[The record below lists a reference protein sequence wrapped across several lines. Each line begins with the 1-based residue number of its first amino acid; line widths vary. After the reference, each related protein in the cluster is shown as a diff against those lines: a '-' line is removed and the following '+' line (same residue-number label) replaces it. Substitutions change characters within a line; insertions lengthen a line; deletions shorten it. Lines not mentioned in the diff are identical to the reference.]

1 MTKKSK
7 LLILLDILCLILVPA
22 TLVLILFFTP
32 TERVMGPVQKV
43 FYFHVSAA
51 WAGMLSFLIAAVGGA
66 MYLTSRKM
74 RWDWLSLSAIEVG
87 IVFGLT
93 AILSGMIWAQPIWNT
108 WWVWDPRLTTTA
120 IMELIYLAYFILRS
134 SLDTP
139 ETRARLGAVY
149 AIISVATVPLTF
161 FSIRLFRTIHP
172 VVIAPGSSSGS
183 AFNMSPR
190 MLLAFLSSLFVFTLL
205 LIDLVWHRYRL
216 AEVQSANIVKGN
228 LDNG

>member
-1 MTKKSK
+1 MPKKPK
-7 LLILLDILCLILVPA
+7 LLTLLDFLCLILVPA
-22 TLVLILFFTP
+22 ALVLILFFTP

-51 WAGMLSFLIAAVGGA
+51 WAGMLSFLVAAVGGGL
-66 MYLTSRKM
+66 YLAQRKM
-74 RWDWLSLSAIEVG
+74 KWDRLSLSAIEVG
-87 IVFGLT
+87 VVFGLI

-139 ETRARLGAVY
+139 ESRARLGAVY
-149 AIISVATVPLTF
+149 AIVSVVTVPLTF

-172 VVIAPGSSSGS
+172 VVIATESSGDG
-183 AFNMSPR
+183 AFNMTSR
-190 MLLAFLSSLFVFTLL
+190 MQLAFFSSLFVFTLL
-205 LIDLVWHRYRL
+205 LIDLIWHRYIL
-216 AEVQSANIVKGN
+216 AQIQSANQEIGI
-228 LDNG
+228 

>member
-1 MTKKSK
+1 MTKKPK
-7 LLILLDILCLILVPA
+7 LLILLDILVLILLPA
-22 TLVLILFFTP
+22 ALILILFFTP

-51 WAGMLSFLIAAVGGA
+51 WAGMLSFLVAAVGGGL
-66 MYLTSRKM
+66 YLSQRKM
-74 RWDWLSLSAIEVG
+74 KWDWLSLSAIEVG
-87 IVFGLT
+87 VVFGLI

-139 ETRARLGAVY
+139 ESRARLGAVY
-149 AIISVATVPLTF
+149 AIVSAVTVPLTF

-172 VVIAPGSSSGS
+172 VVIATGGSGG
-183 AFNMSPR
+183 AFNMTPR
-190 MLLAFLSSLFVFTLL
+190 MQFAFFSSLFIFTLL
-205 LIDLVWHRYRL
+205 LIDLIWHRYIL
-216 AEVQSANIVKGN
+216 AKIQAANQEKG
-228 LDNG
+228 L

>member
-1 MTKKSK
+1 LTKKPK
-7 LLILLDILCLILVPA
+7 LLTLLDILCLILVPA
-22 TLVLILFFTP
+22 ALVLILFFTP
-32 TERVMGPVQKV
+32 TERVMGAVQKV

-51 WAGMLSFLIAAVGGA
+51 WAGMLSFLVAAVGGGF
-66 MYLTSRKM
+66 YLASRKM
-74 RWDWLSLSAIEVG
+74 KWDWLSLSSIEVG
-87 IVFGLT
+87 IVFGLI

-139 ETRARLGAVY
+139 ESRARLGAVY
-149 AIISVATVPLTF
+149 AIVSAVTVPLTF

-172 VVIAPGSSSGS
+172 VVIATGGGEG
-183 AFNMSPR
+183 AFNMTSR
-190 MLLAFLSSLFVFTLL
+190 MLLAFFSSLFVFTLL

-216 AEVQSANIVKGN
+216 AKIQAANLEEGV
-228 LDNG
+228 